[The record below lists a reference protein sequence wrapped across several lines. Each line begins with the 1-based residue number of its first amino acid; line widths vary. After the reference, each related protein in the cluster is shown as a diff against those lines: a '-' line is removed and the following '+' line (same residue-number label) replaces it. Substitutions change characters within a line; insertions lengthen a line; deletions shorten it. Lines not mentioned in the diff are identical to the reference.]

1 MHYYMHI
8 TNTLICDKYEIE
20 WSVVE
25 FYRPAYRTFQHW
37 QTMLKVLLYLI
48 HNDFLVNVKQKSH

>member
-1 MHYYMHI
+1 MHI
-8 TNTLICDKYEIE
+8 PNTLICDKYEIE